1 MLEFAAEHALV
12 DVECRIEFDHGVP
25 DMMNLESAHGAEI
38 VVDAPGHTGSK
49 RRETRMGLLDKV
61 KQQATDIASTVVE
74 KTQETA
80 KTGQLQMQLRN
91 LKGELKDAQAE
102 LGKELHRLHKSGEV
116 GELPPSVQ
124 PLLDKSNDLEQKVSD
139 KEAEI
144 AAASK
149 SEADGSAASGETVD
163 GTAEEVPDTPPA
175 AEPEPPS
182 ATE

>member
-1 MLEFAAEHALV
+1 
-12 DVECRIEFDHGVP
+12 
-25 DMMNLESAHGAEI
+25 
-38 VVDAPGHTGSK
+38 
-49 RRETRMGLLDKV
+49 MGLLDKV

-91 LKGELKDAQAE
+91 LKGEQKDAHAE
-102 LGKELHRLHKSGEV
+102 LGRELHRLHKSGEV

-124 PLLDKSNDLEQKVSD
+124 PMIDRANELDEKVAD

-149 SEADGSAASGETVD
+149 TEADASAAAGETVD

-175 AEPEPPS
+175 DPEPTS
-182 ATE
+182 ES

>member
-1 MLEFAAEHALV
+1 
-12 DVECRIEFDHGVP
+12 
-25 DMMNLESAHGAEI
+25 
-38 VVDAPGHTGSK
+38 
-49 RRETRMGLLDKV
+49 MGLLDKV

-91 LKGELKDAQAE
+91 LKGEQKDAHAE
-102 LGKELHRLHKSGEV
+102 LGKELHRLHKSGDV

-124 PLLDKSNDLEQKVSD
+124 PLLDKSNELDQKVAD

-149 SEADGSAASGETVD
+149 TEADGSAATGETVD
-163 GTAEEVPDTPPA
+163 GTAEEVPETPA
-175 AEPEPPS
+175 AESEPPG